1 MRLAARLCGGLL
13 CGGLLCLGLT
23 AAGCQVPSERAD
35 SAEAAVIEARRLAA
49 RPVTEEQR
57 QANVQSFDQI
67 YTTIHTTYVYP
78 DRLDEVGWEQARD
91 ELRPKVEQ
99 AQTMDEARQ
108 VMGEL
113 LGRLGES
120 HFAVIPG
127 EVYDFSNP
135 NDADK
140 ADAEKPD
147 AEQPDTEQP
156 GTAGV
161 TGFDFGVVDDTLLV
175 SRIDEA
181 GLDVRLGWEILE
193 VDGTEI
199 APLVAKVNDALK
211 GSTYRDARLRQIVNE
226 LLRGDIGDT
235 VDVTFADGQGERR
248 ELTLTLVAEP
258 GDPVQFGELP
268 PINVR
273 MDTAD
278 LQDGVAYFRLSAF
291 LDAIRVTGDFR
302 QFVDQAIATD
312 APGMVI
318 DLRDNPGGS
327 GAMAGGLSGF
337 LVGERGQKL
346 GTIVFRDTPMQLI
359 VAPRATI
366 YRGPVAVLVNGSS
379 MSTSE
384 IMAGG
389 LQDLGRARIFGTP
402 TPGAALPSY
411 VSLLPN
417 GDRFQYA
424 VADYISTSG
433 ARLEGAGVRPD
444 DVVPLDRQSLLAG
457 VDPQLQ
463 AAVNWLL
470 SESAGTSA
478 EAPAEADADAAR
490 PTTNPA
496 D

>member
-1 MRLAARLCGGLL
+1 ELPGRLALD
-13 CGGLLCLGLT
+13 
-23 AAGCQVPSERAD
+23 PSQR
-35 SAEAAVIEARRLAA
+35 AA
-49 RPVTEEQR
+49 RM
-57 QANVQSFDQI
+57 
-67 YTTIHTTYVYP
+67 
-78 DRLDEVGWEQARD
+78 LD
-91 ELRPKVEQ
+91 
-99 AQTMDEARQ
+99 
-108 VMGEL
+108 
-113 LGRLGES
+113 
-120 HFAVIPG
+120 
-127 EVYDFSNP
+127 
-135 NDADK
+135 
-140 ADAEKPD
+140 
-147 AEQPDTEQP
+147 
-156 GTAGV
+156 
-161 TGFDFGVVDDTLLV
+161 
-175 SRIDEA
+175 
-181 GLDVRLGWEILE
+181 
-193 VDGTEI
+193 
-199 APLVAKVNDALK
+199 
-211 GSTYRDARLRQIVNE
+211 
-226 LLRGDIGDT
+226 
-235 VDVTFADGQGERR
+235 
-248 ELTLTLVAEP
+248 
-258 GDPVQFGELP
+258 
-268 PINVR
+268 
-273 MDTAD
+273 
-278 LQDGVAYFRLSAF
+278 DGVAYLYPGAFYNVDGGDNPWDADVFLAF
-291 LDAIRVTGDFR
+291 LD
-302 QFVDQAIATD
+302 QAFDGFLDADATTL
-312 APGMVI
+312 VI

-478 EAPAEADADAAR
+478 EAPAEAEADADAAR